1 MIACIFNMG
10 MDGSGLVQ
18 LTMIRTD
25 NRLRNAPF
33 SRALESHNCSAT
45 ARSSTKS
52 RISPCANN
60 RSLRDPLPYTDSHD
74 YKFSAIATSKMM
86 SLSNLTVI
94 RVQAQGFHLMLVMR
108 ACYFGGTE
116 VINGMIVVERST
128 LVKP

>member
-10 MDGSGLVQ
+10 MDGSRLVQ

-33 SRALESHNCSAT
+33 SRALESHHCSAT
-45 ARSSTKS
+45 ERFSTKS
-52 RISPCANN
+52 RISPCASN
-60 RSLRDPLPYTDSHD
+60 RGLRDSLPYTDSHD
-74 YKFSAIATSKMM
+74 YLSAIATSKMM

-94 RVQAQGFHLMLVMR
+94 RVQAQGFHLRLVMR

-116 VINGMIVVERST
+116 VINGMIVA
-128 LVKP
+128 